1 MVYKAVKKDT
11 GGGLCSDVNKC
22 TVNVSVPMIVGWV
35 KTTCM
40 CYNAVTGSTPSY
52 LSELLHL
59 YSPSRSLRSSSDT
72 RVLKL
77 QRFNCKTHGFHTFSH
92 FGPHIWNN
100 LPQYIML
107 LYFQKQ
113 TGNIYLSR
121 IFQLSNIVLHPHQF
135 VQGVCVWILHMVI
148 LEPMLMSTLCC

>member
-22 TVNVSVPMIVGWV
+22 TVNVSVPMIVRWV

-59 YSPSRSLRSSSDT
+59 YSPSCSLHSSSDT
-72 RVLKL
+72 CMLKL
-77 QRFNCKTHGFHTFSH
+77 NTSTAKCMAFTFSH

-113 TGNIYLSR
+113 TGNIYLL
-121 IFQLSNIVLHPHQF
+121 FQLSNIVLHPHQF
-135 VQGVCVWILHMVI
+135 VQGVWILHMVI
-148 LEPMLMSTLCC
+148 LEPLLMSTLCC